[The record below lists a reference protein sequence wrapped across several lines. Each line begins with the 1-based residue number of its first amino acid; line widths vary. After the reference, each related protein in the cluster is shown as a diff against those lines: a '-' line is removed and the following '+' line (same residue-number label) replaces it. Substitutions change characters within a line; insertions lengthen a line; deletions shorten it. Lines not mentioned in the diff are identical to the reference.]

1 MRCVRTVLDCSDENI
16 PFYVKVDYL
25 HHGNTMKIQ
34 HDQDMAPSR
43 AVWISN
49 FKSLYFCWPINTA
62 FFRLVKKLMALKI
75 YKWELKCITLAHYLR
90 HWPCN
95 IWNPPINW
103 TMPLMQMHIFIL
115 INFLGSQIHV
125 MFIDFMIDW
134 YICIGE
140 VIDNWDYLMI
150 ILT

>member
-103 TMPLMQMHIFIL
+103 NMPLRQMHIFYSYQYSRVAHSRTVYRFYDWL
-115 INFLGSQIHV
+115 I
-125 MFIDFMIDW
+125 
-134 YICIGE
+134 
-140 VIDNWDYLMI
+140 YLYRRGYR
-150 ILT
+150 

>member
-75 YKWELKCITLAHYLR
+75 YKWELKCITLAPYLR

-103 TMPLMQMHIFIL
+103 TMPLMQMHIFYSYQYSRVAHSRNVYRFYDWL
-115 INFLGSQIHV
+115 I
-125 MFIDFMIDW
+125 
-134 YICIGE
+134 
-140 VIDNWDYLMI
+140 YLYRRGYR
-150 ILT
+150 